1 MSKNEHTN
9 ITIWQ
14 ATVDLLRLAAAYAT
28 VERGEKVSQ
37 VQFMHEAVMEK
48 IERDGLKLPDM
59 KQK

>member
-1 MSKNEHTN
+1 MSEKHTN

-14 ATVDLLRLAAAYAT
+14 STVNLLRLAAAHAT

-37 VQFMHEAVMEK
+37 VQFMHEAVTEK